1 MSPSAGVV
9 ARRCLLAVAVCGF
22 VVFAALFM
30 LSVARPHVIEVSAR
44 TLLVAEVERRT
55 RERLDAVSESDSA
68 LAGLARKAMVA
79 HAHEAAQLRRMK
91 EALSERVSSTVD
103 GMADPACACRAG
115 LRDQA
120 RIRIDARLA
129 QLDEWD
135 ARLEALIRS
144 AYAHTAN
151 QLRREIRIFA
161 GTNALVFLMLGVI
174 AWRKQAV
181 ALHLLVPAVVLL
193 GSVGVS
199 AAFYLFNQDWVRTV
213 VFNDY
218 VGYGYAVWLG
228 ILLALLTDILA
239 NRARVT
245 TRILNTVLHSA
256 GSSLTVLPC

>member
-1 MSPSAGVV
+1 MV
-9 ARRCLLAVAVCGF
+9 
-22 VVFAALFM
+22 
-30 LSVARPHVIEVSAR
+30 
-44 TLLVAEVERRT
+44 
-55 RERLDAVSESDSA
+55 SDSA
-68 LAGLARKAMVA
+68 LVGLARKAMAA
-79 HAHEAAQLRRMK
+79 HAHETAQLRRMK
-91 EALSERVSSTVD
+91 EVLSERVSSTVD
-103 GMADPACACRAG
+103 AMADPACACRAG

-120 RIRIDARLA
+120 HVGIDARRERLA
-129 QLDEWD
+129 DGE
-135 ARLEALIRS
+135 ARLEALVRI
-144 AYAHTAN
+144 AYTHTAA
-151 QLRREIRIFA
+151 QLQREIRIFA
-161 GTNALVFLMLGVI
+161 GTNALVFLALGVI

-213 VFNDY
+213 IFNDY